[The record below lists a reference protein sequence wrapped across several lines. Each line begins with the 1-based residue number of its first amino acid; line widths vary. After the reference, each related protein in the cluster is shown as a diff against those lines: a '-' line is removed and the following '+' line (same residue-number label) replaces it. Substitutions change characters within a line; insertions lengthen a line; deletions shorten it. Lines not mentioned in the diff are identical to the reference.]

1 MSESLYEH
9 FKILC
14 GRWNLDIVLS
24 PKPRISQLTNLCKCQ
39 QVLDSQ
45 AHGAFDIDTP
55 TVPRP
60 NSLSH
65 PHLNPRL
72 AEFTELSYFLSVW
85 LLRKC
90 KKRKENL
97 NHHVTCCFVSFKLHA
112 AMFGLCIFRF
122 HLKNLDGVHINTQQ
136 RTYVNAN
143 SIKF

>member
-65 PHLNPRL
+65 PRL

-85 LLRKC
+85 LPRKC
-90 KKRKENL
+90 KKKKKKDNL
-97 NHHVTCCFVSFKLHA
+97 NHHAKCRFVSFKLRS